1 MYIQIGFCGRN
12 NYGSHSGFYC
22 RLRKRNILVAMGD
35 NINVSLVQ
43 YLLKELQYLVHGI
56 KETDETTNDFIII
69 EEFT

>member
-1 MYIQIGFCGRN
+1 M
-12 NYGSHSGFYC
+12 
-22 RLRKRNILVAMGD
+22 VAMGG